1 MSKCLEIFYNENPCY
16 KIHIENN
23 FDNFSKF
30 LTEEIDK
37 KYNKVCIVTDS
48 CVANLHLNEFK
59 KSIENSFDTV
69 ISYIFQ
75 NGEASKNLDTV
86 QNLYEELII
95 NHFDRGDL
103 LIALGGGV
111 VGDMTGYAA
120 ATYLRGIDFIQVP
133 TTLLSMVDSSI
144 GGKTGVDF
152 RAYKNMVGAFHMPK
166 MVYTNLSTLNT
177 LSKDLFSCG
186 MGEILK
192 HGLISDYNYYKG
204 LITNSDAILAGDIDL
219 IEDMIYKSNII
230 KKEVVEEDPTEKG
243 IRAHLN
249 FGHTIG
255 HAIEKLANFS
265 LLHGQCVG
273 VGMVAAA
280 HLSQKLGYLTD
291 SDIDI
296 IIKTNKI
303 YGLPISVKGMNAND
317 ILAVSKNDKK
327 MVGSKVKFV
336 ILEEMGKAAIYRDFS
351 DDDLLWAINKV
362 LE

>member
-1 MSKCLEIFYNENPCY
+1 MSKCLDILYNEKPCY
-16 KIHIENN
+16 KIHIENS
-23 FDNFSKF
+23 FEKF
-30 LTEEIDK
+30 PIFLSEEIVK

-48 CVANLHLNEFK
+48 CVANLHLNEF
-59 KSIENSFDTV
+59 ENSIKNSFETV
-69 ISYIFQ
+69 ISYIFPH
-75 NGEASKNLDTV
+75 GESSKNLDTV

-120 ATYLRGIDFIQVP
+120 STYLRGIDFIQVP

-166 MVYTNLSTLNT
+166 MVYTNLSTLST
-177 LSKDLFSCG
+177 LSEDLFSCG

-192 HGLISDYNYYKG
+192 HGLIRDFDYYNG
-204 LITNSDAILAGDIDL
+204 LIANKDAILAGDLDL
-219 IEDMIYKSNII
+219 IEEMIYTSNRI

-255 HAIEKLANFS
+255 HAIEKLADFS

-273 VGMVAAA
+273 IGMIAAA
-280 HLSQKLGYLTD
+280 YLSQKLGYLTD

-296 IIKTNKI
+296 IIKTNEM

-327 MVGSKVKFV
+327 MVGTKVKFV
-336 ILEEMGKAAIYRDFS
+336 ILEEMGKAAIYKDFS
-351 DDDLLWAINKV
+351 DDDLLWAIKKV
-362 LE
+362 LV